1 MSSETLENK
10 QNFREKGIEAK
21 VFFCNSSNFGFSK
34 VDTLVTM
41 FTWPNAST
49 VQIKCCSKWKK
60 KYLVALSSLF
70 QKQKIHSTISISR
83 NYLFLK
89 SANNPQQTGS
99 TLATL
104 ILQST
109 WEINS
114 IVWWKVSIH
123 ILSSEERERGGII
136 SWMRYWSTAQLHTLW
151 KDSLTRPE
159 NKSHKQFE

>member
-1 MSSETLENK
+1 MKPKFFFSFQATLDFQK
-10 QNFREKGIEAK
+10 WIPWSLCSQ
-21 VFFCNSSNFGFSK
+21 
-34 VDTLVTM
+34 
-41 FTWPNAST
+41 FTWTNAST

-114 IVWWKVSIH
+114 IVWWKVSTYIK
-123 ILSSEERERGGII
+123 LWGERERGGSYHEWDIDQ
-136 SWMRYWSTAQLHTLW
+136 QLSYTL
-151 KDSLTRPE
+151 
-159 NKSHKQFE
+159 FERTP